1 MTSGVL
7 MHNRHFTADHSMR
20 SQAKVAVR
28 VAELSASGWSTQR
41 LYAAILWSVTVL
53 AAAQIVGH

>member
-1 MTSGVL
+1 